1 MLAATSK
8 SMSRLNGRRPV
19 SQSLIVK
26 SQKLSEQINSVLE
39 ERILSGIYPVGS
51 RLPSERQLAE
61 EFGVSR
67 PPVRDAL
74 GMLATRGLTFSK
86 PGGGHYVSEDLHT
99 VFLSSW
105 QSLIQRHDYLRQ
117 DVLDFRHHIEGTLAA
132 LAASRRTETDLERLQ
147 YWLLELEGAYARQ
160 DLTRQ
165 VEADVAFHQAI
176 ADAAHNTLFSHLA
189 ASLLLMIHKHTQSNL
204 ANMFNYTSAQED
216 LHGQHRAIFQA
227 IASSDAEA
235 ATAVARRHIDFVADT
250 LQAAQEHIEREQ
262 TSAALAKKDKKRR
275 R

>member
-1 MLAATSK
+1 
-8 SMSRLNGRRPV
+8 MSQNT
-19 SQSLIVK
+19 IVK
-26 SQKLSEQINSVLE
+26 AQKLSEQISSVLE

-51 RLPSERQLAE
+51 RLPAERLLAE

-74 GMLATRGLTFSK
+74 RTLATRGLTFSK

-99 VFLSSW
+99 DFLSSW

-117 DVLDFRHHIEGTLAA
+117 DVLDFRRHIEGTLAA
-132 LAASRRTETDLERLQ
+132 LAAERRTETDLQRLQ
-147 YWLLELEGAYARQ
+147 YWLLELEAAHERQ
-160 DLTRQ
+160 DLARQ
-165 VEADVAFHQAI
+165 AEADVAFHQAI

-204 ANMFNYTSAQED
+204 ANMFSYTSAKED
-216 LHGQHRAIFQA
+216 LRGQHRAIFHA
-227 IASSDAEA
+227 IASGEPDAA
-235 ATAVARRHIDFVADT
+235 AAVARRHIDFVADT

-262 TSAALAKKDKKRR
+262 ISAALAEKDRKRR